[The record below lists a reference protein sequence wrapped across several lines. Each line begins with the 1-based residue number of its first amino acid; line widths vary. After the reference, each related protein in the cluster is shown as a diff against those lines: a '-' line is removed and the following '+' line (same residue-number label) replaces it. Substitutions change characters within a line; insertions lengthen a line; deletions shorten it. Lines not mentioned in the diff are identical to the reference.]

1 MSKMYFRDLILS
13 KPILKKAYL
22 KFRSKSSKDLI
33 NQAQLENYLEKADKV
48 FLDSALPKDFR
59 VGIVKINT
67 PYDDLGLISKRAYHP
82 KYMRFL
88 KNNNISY
95 DVYDPLLSNWIEEAR
110 KFDLIVW
117 HTNSDPSTQ
126 EIAEGKIYLLEKM
139 GVKCF
144 PSFNEVWSYENKIR
158 ANYLYELYGLPSIPT
173 FISHSKEEALEYLD
187 KTSFP
192 IISKISTGSSSYGV
206 DKIDNLKEGEKLVEQ
221 AFSYKGKETYF
232 TYLSQK
238 NYVYFQEFI
247 DDATYDLRVICIGDE
262 LLGYYRYPDKGDFRA
277 SGAGNYEKKAIPTK
291 ALDLAYKVREKFGA
305 TCLATDFV
313 YSEKRNQF
321 LIIESSIFIGVDTC
335 EQLSIDGVS
344 GKYIRKAAGNYE
356 FVAGRFWIQELA
368 LKYFIDKSIKVN

>member
-1 MSKMYFRDLILS
+1 MHLRDLILS
-13 KPILKKAYL
+13 KPILKKAYSKL
-22 KFRSKSSKDLI
+22 RSKSSKDLM
-33 NQAQLENYLEKADKV
+33 NRAQLEKHLEKADKV
-48 FLDSALPKDFR
+48 LLDKTLPKDFY
-59 VGIVKINT
+59 VGVVNINNS
-67 PYDDLGLISKRAYHP
+67 YEDLGLVRERDYYP
-82 KYMRFL
+82 KYERFL

-95 DVYDPLLSNWIEEAR
+95 DFYNPLLSNWIEEAK
-110 KFDLIVW
+110 KFNLIVW
-117 HTNSDPSTQ
+117 NTSSDPSTQ

-173 FISHSKEEALEYLD
+173 FISHSKEDALEFLD

-206 DKIDNLKEGEKLVEQ
+206 DKIDNLKEGKELVEQ

-232 TYLSQK
+232 KYLSQK

-262 LLGYYRYPDKGDFRA
+262 LLGYYRYPNKGDFRA
-277 SGAGNYEKKAIPTK
+277 SGAGNYEKKAIPTE
-291 ALDLAYKVREKFGA
+291 ALDLAYKVREMFGA

-313 YSEKRNQF
+313 YSEKRNKF

-335 EQLSIDGVS
+335 EQLSIDGVP
-344 GKYIRKAAGNYE
+344 GKYIRIADGNYE

-368 LKYFIDKSIKVN
+368 LKYFIENRL

>member
-1 MSKMYFRDLILS
+1 MLKMYLRDLILS
-13 KPILKKAYL
+13 KPLLKKAYSKL
-22 KFRSKSSKDLI
+22 RSKSSKDLM
-33 NQAQLENYLEKADKV
+33 NQAQLENHLEKADKV
-48 FLDSALPKDFR
+48 LLDKTLPKDFL
-59 VGIVKINT
+59 VGLVNINNS
-67 PYDDLGLISKRAYHP
+67 YEDLGLVRERDYYP
-82 KYMRFL
+82 KYERFL
-88 KNNNISY
+88 KSNHISY
-95 DVYDPLLSNWIEEAR
+95 DFYNPLLSNWIEKAK

-117 HTNSDPSTQ
+117 HTSSDPSTQ

-187 KTSFP
+187 NTSFP
-192 IISKISTGSSSYGV
+192 IISKISTGSASYGV
-206 DKIDNLKEGEKLVEQ
+206 DKIDNLKEGKKLVEQ

-232 TYLSQK
+232 KYLSQK
-238 NYVYFQEFI
+238 DYVYFQEFI

-262 LLGYYRYPDKGDFRA
+262 LLGYYRYPNKGDFRA
-277 SGAGNYEKKAIPTK
+277 SGAGNYEKKAIPTE
-291 ALDLAYKVREKFGA
+291 ALDLAYRVRETFGA

-335 EQLSIDGVS
+335 EQLSINGVP
-344 GKYIRKAAGNYE
+344 GKYIRKADGDYE

-368 LKYFIDKSIKVN
+368 LKYFIESSL

>member
-1 MSKMYFRDLILS
+1 MSKMYLRDLILT
-13 KPILKKAYL
+13 KPILKKAYSKL
-22 KFRSKSSKDLI
+22 RSKSSKDLM
-33 NQAQLENYLEKADKV
+33 NQAQLEKHLEKADKV
-48 FLDSALPKDFR
+48 LLDKTLPKDFH
-59 VGIVKINT
+59 VGVVNINNS
-67 PYDDLGLISKRAYHP
+67 YEDLGLVREREYYP
-82 KYMRFL
+82 KYERFL

-95 DVYDPLLSNWIEEAR
+95 DFYNPLLSNWIEEAK
-110 KFDLIVW
+110 KFNLIVW
-117 HTNSDPSTQ
+117 NTSSDPSTQ

-139 GVKCF
+139 GVTCF

-173 FISHSKEEALEYLD
+173 FISHSKEEALDYLD

-206 DKIDNLKEGEKLVEQ
+206 DKIDNLKEGKKLVEQ

-232 TYLSQK
+232 KYLSQK

-262 LLGYYRYPDKGDFRA
+262 LLGYYRYPNKGDFRA
-277 SGAGNYEKKAIPTK
+277 SGAGNYEKKAIPTE
-291 ALDLAYKVREKFGA
+291 ALDLAYRVRKTFGA

-335 EQLSIDGVS
+335 EQLSIDGVP
-344 GKYIRKAAGNYE
+344 GKYIRKADGDYE

-368 LKYFIDKSIKVN
+368 LKYFIENSL